1 MNRVNKHGFV
11 LDSDYTPDHIIA
23 GMSLSEYNKEIM
35 FLCPE
40 KYFDKNIELF
50 KKYKEYLLSQQ
61 IVSEYN
67 PDLTT
72 RINYTQRCIERNELK
87 LKYIL
92 QGG

>member
-1 MNRVNKHGFV
+1 MRTNKHGFV

-35 FLCPE
+35 CLSPE
-40 KYFDKNIELF
+40 EYIKKNIELF
-50 KKYKEYLLSQQ
+50 KKAKEDRLSQQ
-61 IVSEYN
+61 VVSEYN
-67 PDLTT
+67 PELTT
-72 RINYTQRCIERNELK
+72 RINYTDRCIKRNELK